1 MALTRPRLGQINTT
15 VSNFTDPIVV
25 FNAGSTQANVDQG
38 ILFNRANGLVSNV
51 ALFFSESANSFVL
64 GFTANSG
71 QTNSNI
77 QLSGNA
83 NLQVKD
89 VRASKIYTAEGLYW
103 AGNGAV
109 YGYQDDV
116 LRANVGAYQI
126 YANANASTQSLSIDS
141 INANVGSYQIY
152 ANANAASQQT
162 QIDNLNTQA
171 YANANVAAYLTTYS
185 GDIGGTLTTASQ
197 PNITTLGNLTS
208 FGASFGSTVAQ
219 GNLTVV
225 GNLTVQGNTLTI
237 GSNNLTVVD
246 SIIDL
251 HTFANLDPLISDDG
265 RDIGLRFHYYKGA
278 DTHAFLGWENNVET
292 LVYLQNSNE
301 TNSNITGTFGNV
313 HFGSLLLS
321 NTAVAS
327 STTTGALQVRGGVG
341 IDGSLFILN
350 TGDVSANIG
359 AYQTYANA
367 NVVAIQA
374 NLGAFQIFS
383 NTNAATQ
390 ATSINSI
397 DANVGAY
404 QTYANANAATQATS
418 INSIDANVGAYQT
431 YANANVVAIQAN
443 LGAYQIYANANIGTL
458 FLGNAST
465 NANLGAY
472 QSYANIYLKTAATF
486 TVTNT
491 GAGAYVINS
500 ESNPALYLIRGQK
513 YNFSLNAAGHPFWIK
528 TAPSTGTGNQYNTG
542 VENNGAAVGLI
553 TFDVPLTAPDIL
565 YYNCQIHS
573 VMAGELHIVN
583 FSEIDANIGTLY
595 LGNIATNANIGA
607 YQTFANASIVS
618 LYTNANTNTAAYLS
632 TYTGNVQAGNLL
644 ITGNIRA
651 DSNVFANIFYVSNS
665 IRWAGNGAV
674 FASGGGGGGGGI
686 TYTASNT
693 APISPSIG
701 DQWYYVADDIL
712 FEYINDGDSNQWVDV
727 NGLGQ
732 LATSNITLI
741 GNATLQGNIIV
752 QNNNLYSIGAASG
765 YLSNIFSNTVTAN
778 TITLNG
784 TISGNVVGNITGNV
798 YGNIINSTGT
808 INVTGDLI
816 PSANVTYSLGSTSRR
831 WKDLWIA
838 SNTIYIGSENLTV
851 SSTGTWT
858 FSSNGSNV
866 QLSASNTTFSGN
878 ITTSGSILPTA
889 NVTQNIGAS
898 NLWWGTFY
906 GISTQAQY
914 ADLAEN
920 YVADA
925 NYAPGTVL
933 VFGGACEVTVS
944 TSSHDTR
951 IAGVVSENPAYLMNA
966 AKGNVSVALTGRV
979 PCQVKGPVD
988 KGTVL
993 VSSSIAGVAQML
1005 NTAQYQPGCVIGKS
1019 LETIEDNMIKTI
1031 EIAVGRF

>member
-51 ALFFSESANSFVL
+51 ALFFSESANSFVF
-64 GFTANSG
+64 GFTSNSG

-77 QLSGNA
+77 QITNNA
-83 NLQVKD
+83 NL
-89 VRASKIYTAEGLYW
+89 KIQNLYFDNLFF
-103 AGNGAV
+103 ANGQTYSATST
-109 YGYQDDV
+109 YGDSNVAAYIPTDPTVTGIQ
-116 LRANVGAYQI
+116 ANVGAYQI
-126 YANANASTQSLSIDS
+126 WANVTLSTVANAVSQQVAIDS
-141 INANVGSYQIY
+141 INANIGSYQIY

-171 YANANVAAYLTTYS
+171 YANANVAAYLPTYS
-185 GDIGGTLTTASQ
+185 GSIGGTLTTASQ

-321 NTAVAS
+321 NTAAAS

-341 IDGSLFILN
+341 IEGSLFILN

-374 NLGAFQIFS
+374 NI
-383 NTNAATQ
+383 
-390 ATSINSI
+390 
-397 DANVGAY
+397 GAY
-404 QTYANANAATQATS
+404 QTYANT
-418 INSIDANVGAYQT
+418 
-431 YANANVVAIQAN
+431 AIA
-443 LGAYQIYANANIGTL
+443 
-458 FLGNAST
+458 
-465 NANLGAY
+465 
-472 QSYANIYLKTAATF
+472 
-486 TVTNT
+486 
-491 GAGAYVINS
+491 
-500 ESNPALYLIRGQK
+500 
-513 YNFSLNAAGHPFWIK
+513 
-528 TAPSTGTGNQYNTG
+528 
-542 VENNGAAVGLI
+542 
-553 TFDVPLTAPDIL
+553 
-565 YYNCQIHS
+565 
-573 VMAGELHIVN
+573 
-583 FSEIDANIGTLY
+583 
-595 LGNIATNANIGA
+595 
-607 YQTFANASIVS
+607 S
-618 LYTNANTNTAAYLS
+618 LYTNANANTAAYLS
-632 TYTGNVQAGNLL
+632 TYTGNIQAGNLL

-651 DSNVFANIFYVSNS
+651 ASNVFANIFYVTDS

-686 TYTASNT
+686 TYTAANT
-693 APISPSIG
+693 APGSPSIG
-701 DQWYYVADDIL
+701 DQWYYVASDIL

-732 LATSNITLI
+732 TATSNITLI
-741 GNATLQGNIIV
+741 GDSTLQGNISV

-831 WKDLWIA
+831 WKDLWLA
-838 SNTIYIGSENLTV
+838 GNTIYIGSENLTV

-858 FSSNGSNV
+858 FSSNGSTV

-925 NYAPGTVL
+925 NYSPGTVL